1 MYIVAIAWIYVVL
14 MVSIMQPSW
23 LRGVVTFVGAG
34 VFPLTIVLYIMGSPR
49 RRRDRARREA
59 REAADASTQPSV
71 EPDQ

>member
-14 MVSIMQPSW
+14 MVSIMQPSL
-23 LRGVVTFVGAG
+23 LRGLVTFVGAG

-59 REAADASTQPSV
+59 SEAADGSAPPSV
-71 EPDQ
+71 DPDQ

>member
-14 MVSIMQPSW
+14 MVSIMQPSL

-59 REAADASTQPSV
+59 REAADGSAQRSV